1 MISKSP
7 RMSWNLLSFE
17 PELVIERLL
26 SREAAGREQRCP
38 PPPLQ
43 GATGTRVATLP
54 QPRLPQEETRCPY
67 LMEAVECSETVLKKK
82 ERKINKTLVSMM
94 QKNLSQTRE
103 SCDFSI
109 FKGKHCA
116 ENPSLHL

>member
-1 MISKSP
+1 
-7 RMSWNLLSFE
+7 MSWNLLSFE

-38 PPPLQ
+38 PPPLR

-67 LMEAVECSETVLKKK
+67 LMEAVECSETVLKK
-82 ERKINKTLVSMM
+82 ERKKDKQDPCKYDAEKSLP
-94 QKNLSQTRE
+94 
-103 SCDFSI
+103 D
-109 FKGKHCA
+109 KG
-116 ENPSLHL
+116 EL